1 MFARGFKTWCE
12 TIALQHRRTL
22 KLEAI
27 DPLDP
32 HTLAESLGVQV
43 HGVEEIPGL
52 DTQVLDTL
60 LREDP
65 DSWSAVTITD
75 GRKSVIIVN
84 SSHRGGRPAS
94 DLMHE
99 LAHVIIGHEP
109 ARVDVTE
116 DGSLILNTY
125 DRRQEDEANWLAGC
139 LLLPRDAL
147 LWIKRQE
154 LDDRAAARRYGVS
167 VAMLQYR
174 MNVTGVEHQLQRA
187 RAWTRKRT

>member
-22 KLEAI
+22 KLRPV
-27 DPLDP
+27 DPLEP
-32 HTLAESLGVQV
+32 QAVAKSLGVQIR
-43 HGVEEIPGL
+43 GVEDIPDL
-52 DTQVLDTL
+52 HPRVIQTL
-60 LREDP
+60 LHDDP
-65 DSWSAVTITD
+65 DSWSAVTITN
-75 GRKSVIIVN
+75 GRQSVIIFN

-125 DRRQEDEANWLAGC
+125 NREQEDEANWLAGC

-154 LDDRAAARRYGVS
+154 LEPREAAKQYGVS
-167 VAMLQYR
+167 VAMLQYP
-174 MNVTGVEHQLQRA
+174 A
-187 RAWTRKRT
+187 